1 MGKLHFLHP
10 TYKGILG
17 IQNLFCVP
25 GIKYKILGTETV
37 SAFLYL

>member
-1 MGKLHFLHP
+1 MGKLHFSHP

-17 IQNLFCVP
+17 IQNLFAP

-37 SAFLYL
+37 SAFMYL